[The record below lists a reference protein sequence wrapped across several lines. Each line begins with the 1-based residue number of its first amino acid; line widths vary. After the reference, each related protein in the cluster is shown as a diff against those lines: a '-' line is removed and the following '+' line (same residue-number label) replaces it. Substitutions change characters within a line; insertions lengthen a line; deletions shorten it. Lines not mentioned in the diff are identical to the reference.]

1 MMRPKFRNR
10 YLVGFDAILLGALPA
25 LAYLIRFEG
34 PDWSP
39 ADAGALIA
47 FTLIAVPLKLALFV
61 LGGMYNRLWRQ
72 ATLGD
77 MTSILRTAA
86 VSAVGATIL
95 GFWLPLAGIA
105 DVRVPVSVLAFDA
118 LATVAV
124 LAAPRLLLK
133 SLYTPSRGLRRD
145 TDPAALIVGA
155 GVAGE
160 SIAKETLA
168 NPKLGLRLVGFVDD
182 DPDKRSLR
190 LCGLPVL
197 GSLDEIPAL
206 IERYHVRELIIAMPE
221 ARGSVVRGVVK
232 AARAAG
238 VHTRT
243 VPGVYEILSEQVS
256 LSALREVGI
265 QDLLRREPVTTD
277 LTSVREVFAG
287 GTVLVTGAGGSI
299 GSELCRQI
307 ARLEPARVLLL
318 GHGEN
323 SIFEIQTALR
333 EANPEL
339 ETVALIADVRDGG
352 RIREIVRTWR
362 PRVILH
368 AAAHKHVPLM
378 EQNVSEAILN
388 NVLGTAN
395 VVAAAVEAET
405 EHLVCV
411 STDKAVRPCSV
422 MGLTKRVAEL
432 VVQQAA
438 IEHGRN
444 FVSVRFGN
452 VLGSRGSVV
461 PAFLRQIKA
470 GGPVTVT
477 HPEMRRY
484 FMTVPEAAQLILQA
498 GTLGRCGEVFV
509 LDMGEPVR
517 IVDLAGDLIRLSGLE
532 PGSDI
537 EIRFTGLRPGERLH
551 EEVLIAGESVV
562 PTPHPKVLR
571 AINGELPAG
580 VSARLCVLIAAAEQR
595 QPEPVLRALLTAMVP
610 EATRSD
616 DALGALPAVGHG
628 NGNGHVSGNG
638 NGNGNGSHP
647 AGVAGTGAGDADGA
661 PSRRPPHRSIPSTP

>member
-1 MMRPKFRNR
+1 MRPRLRNR
-10 YLVGFDAILLGALPA
+10 YLLGFDAVLLGVLPA
-25 LAYLIRFEG
+25 LAYTVRFEG
-34 PDWSP
+34 VQWS
-39 ADAGALIA
+39 AEDTLALIA
-47 FTLIAVPLKLALFV
+47 FSAIAVPLKLSLFL
-61 LGGMYNRLWRQ
+61 LGGMYNRLWPQ

-86 VSAVGATIL
+86 LSAVGATAL
-95 GFWLPLAGIA
+95 GYSLPLTGLAA
-105 DVRVPVSVLAFDA
+105 VRVPISVLALDA

-133 SLYTPSRGLRRD
+133 ALHTPNRSLRRGS
-145 TDPAALIVGA
+145 DPATLIVGA

-168 NPKLGLRLVGFVDD
+168 NPRLGLRLIGFADD
-182 DPDKRSLR
+182 DPEKRSLR

-197 GSLDEIPAL
+197 GSLEEIPTL
-206 IERYHVRELIIAMPE
+206 IQRHDVRELIIAMPE
-221 ARGSVVRGVVK
+221 ARGSVVRSVVK

-238 VHTRT
+238 IHTRT
-243 VPGVYEILSEQVS
+243 VPGVYEILSEQVT
-256 LSALREVGI
+256 LSALRDVEI

-277 LTSVREVFAG
+277 LTAVREVLAG
-287 GTVLVTGAGGSI
+287 ATVMVTGAGGSV

-307 ARLEPARVLLL
+307 ARLQPARILLL

-323 SIFEIQTALR
+323 SIFDIQAALR
-333 EANPEL
+333 EAHPDL
-339 ETVALIADVRDGG
+339 ETVALIADVRNGG
-352 RIREIVRTWR
+352 RIRDIVCAWQ

-378 EQNVSEAILN
+378 EQNVCEAVLN

-395 VVAAAVEAET
+395 VVAAAIEAGT
-405 EHLVCV
+405 ENVVCV

-432 VVQQAA
+432 VVQHAA

-461 PAFLRQIKA
+461 PAFLRQIMA

-477 HPEMRRY
+477 HPSMSRY
-484 FMTVPEAAQLILQA
+484 FMTVPEAAQLILHA

-517 IVDLAGDLIRLSGLE
+517 IVDLAADLIRLSGLE
-532 PGSDI
+532 PGRDI
-537 EIRFTGLRPGERLH
+537 EIRFTGLRPGERLY
-551 EEVLIAGESVV
+551 EEVLIAGETVI
-562 PTPHPKVLR
+562 PTGHPKVLR
-571 AINGELPAG
+571 ATNGHLRDG
-580 VSARLCVLIAAAEQR
+580 LSAQLCTLIAAAEQR
-595 QPEPVLRALLTAMVP
+595 QPDHVLRALLTAIVP
-610 EATRSD
+610 EGTTPAAMTGATPIL
-616 DALGALPAVGHG
+616 APVAAANGG
-628 NGNGHVSGNG
+628 NGAHRNGADHTVPFGRV
-638 NGNGNGSHP
+638 GSRP
-647 AGVAGTGAGDADGA
+647 T
-661 PSRRPPHRSIPSTP
+661 PS

>member
-1 MMRPKFRNR
+1 MRPRFRNR
-10 YLVGFDAILLGALPA
+10 YLAGSDAVLLGVLPA
-25 LAYLIRFEG
+25 LAYLVRFEG
-34 PDWSP
+34 PNWSA
-39 ADAGALIA
+39 ADGRALIA
-47 FTLIAVPLKLALFV
+47 FTTIAVPLKLALFV

-77 MTSILRTAA
+77 ITSILRTAA
-86 VSAVGATIL
+86 LSALGATAL
-95 GFWLPLAGIA
+95 GFWMPVAGIA
-105 DVRVPVSVLAFDA
+105 TVRVPLSVLALDA
-118 LATVAV
+118 LATVAI

-133 SLYTPSRGLRRD
+133 ALGTPSRTLRRD
-145 TDPAALIVGA
+145 SDPATLIVGA
-155 GVAGE
+155 GAAGE

-168 NPKLGLRLVGFVDD
+168 SPQLGLRLIGFVDD
-182 DPDKRSLR
+182 DPEKRSLR

-197 GSLDEIPAL
+197 GSIQEMPAL
-206 IERYHVRELIIAMPE
+206 IQRHNVREVIIAMPE
-221 ARGSVVRGVVK
+221 ARGSVVRNVVK
-232 AARAAG
+232 TARAAG
-238 VHTRT
+238 IHTRT
-243 VPGVYEILSEQVS
+243 IPGVYEILSEQVS
-256 LSALREVGI
+256 LSALRDVEI

-277 LTSVREVFAG
+277 LTAARDMLQG

-307 ARLEPARVLLL
+307 ARLQPRRILLL

-323 SIFEIQTALR
+323 SIFDIQAALR
-333 EANPEL
+333 ESNPEL

-352 RIREIVRTWR
+352 RIRDIVRAWQ

-378 EQNVSEAILN
+378 EQNVREAILN
-388 NVLGTAN
+388 NVLGTSN
-395 VVAAAVEAET
+395 VVAAAIEAGT
-405 EHLVCV
+405 DHLVCV

-422 MGLTKRVAEL
+422 MGLTKRVAEQ

-438 IEHGRN
+438 IEYGGN

-477 HPEMRRY
+477 HPDMRRY

-498 GTLGRCGEVFV
+498 STLGRCGEVFV

-517 IVDLAGDLIRLSGLE
+517 IVDLATDLIRLSGLE
-532 PGSDI
+532 PGRDI

-551 EEVLIAGESVV
+551 EEMLIAGETVV
-562 PTPHPKVLR
+562 PTGHPKVLR
-571 AINGELPAG
+571 ATNGHLG
-580 VSARLCVLIAAAEQR
+580 DGLSAQLCTLIAAAEQR
-595 QPEPVLRALLTAMVP
+595 QPDHVLRTLLTAIVP
-610 EATRSD
+610 EGTMPDRTD
-616 DALGALPAVGHG
+616 DSAVEPAPIVVPLSANGGNGRRNGHG
-628 NGNGHVSGNG
+628 DH
-638 NGNGNGSHP
+638 
-647 AGVAGTGAGDADGA
+647 AA
-661 PSRRPPHRSIPSTP
+661 PSGRAGSKSSAT

>member
-1 MMRPKFRNR
+1 
-10 YLVGFDAILLGALPA
+10 
-25 LAYLIRFEG
+25 
-34 PDWSP
+34 
-39 ADAGALIA
+39 
-47 FTLIAVPLKLALFV
+47 
-61 LGGMYNRLWRQ
+61 
-72 ATLGD
+72 
-77 MTSILRTAA
+77 
-86 VSAVGATIL
+86 
-95 GFWLPLAGIA
+95 
-105 DVRVPVSVLAFDA
+105 
-118 LATVAV
+118 
-124 LAAPRLLLK
+124 
-133 SLYTPSRGLRRD
+133 
-145 TDPAALIVGA
+145 
-155 GVAGE
+155 
-160 SIAKETLA
+160 
-168 NPKLGLRLVGFVDD
+168 
-182 DPDKRSLR
+182 
-190 LCGLPVL
+190 
-197 GSLDEIPAL
+197 
-206 IERYHVRELIIAMPE
+206 
-221 ARGSVVRGVVK
+221 
-232 AARAAG
+232 
-238 VHTRT
+238 
-243 VPGVYEILSEQVS
+243 
-256 LSALREVGI
+256 
-265 QDLLRREPVTTD
+265 
-277 LTSVREVFAG
+277 
-287 GTVLVTGAGGSI
+287 
-299 GSELCRQI
+299 
-307 ARLEPARVLLL
+307 
-318 GHGEN
+318 
-323 SIFEIQTALR
+323 
-333 EANPEL
+333 
-339 ETVALIADVRDGG
+339 
-352 RIREIVRTWR
+352 
-362 PRVILH
+362 
-368 AAAHKHVPLM
+368 
-378 EQNVSEAILN
+378 
-388 NVLGTAN
+388 
-395 VVAAAVEAET
+395 
-405 EHLVCV
+405 
-411 STDKAVRPCSV
+411 
-422 MGLTKRVAEL
+422 MGLTKRVAEP

-638 NGNGNGSHP
+638 NGSHP
-647 AGVAGTGAGDADGA
+647 AGVAGPGAGDADGA